1 MRHQAFIS
9 GEFVDAASSETPQSF
24 NLTTDAVLADVAACD
39 VEDVT

>member
-9 GEFVDAASSETPQSF
+9 GEFVDAASSETPESF
-24 NLTTDAVLADVAACD
+24 NPTTDAVLANVAAFD